1 MKSLTNSESIYQ
13 SPYSEI
19 ILPNKINLSSAE
31 ELKAQKFINHEAKV
45 KYIKR
50 HITLHNILAKYL
62 TNYKICYDDN
72 GYLFLSNHKI
82 NISISHSADFFIIA
96 LSKDKKIGVDIEHL
110 EQIDNLQAKAKFFLN
125 EDELD
130 YLQNSNYNMIIFY
143 KFWTA
148 KEAIL
153 KAIGL
158 GFLVDA
164 KKLNICLD
172 QMRANFIF
180 NQYSEL
186 KISFKYQQSKNYLT
200 CVAHI

>member
-1 MKSLTNSESIYQ
+1 
-13 SPYSEI
+13 
-19 ILPNKINLSSAE
+19 
-31 ELKAQKFINHEAKV
+31 
-45 KYIKR
+45 
-50 HITLHNILAKYL
+50 
-62 TNYKICYDDN
+62 
-72 GYLFLSNHKI
+72 
-82 NISISHSADFFIIA
+82 
-96 LSKDKKIGVDIEHL
+96 
-110 EQIDNLQAKAKFFLN
+110 
-125 EDELD
+125 
-130 YLQNSNYNMIIFY
+130 MIIFY

-158 GFLVDA
+158 GFFIDA

-172 QMRANFIF
+172 RMKANFIF